1 MNNNSHEITKSGS
14 NGVEATH
21 VWEHQLGETP
31 LAYRLFSVYRDQG
44 INRDIREVAKDLG
57 RGYRT
62 VKNLSIENQWVLR
75 AQSYDE
81 HKNKEIERELRY
93 EIVEARKRH
102 HRLGSMM
109 MDFAQESIENLRSM
123 NDLLSVKDIV
133 LLTEAGHKIDS
144 VALGISTD
152 ITESRVVADVQVQQ
166 KETIP
171 VEILER
177 IGKEIATAKSMGEDV
192 STIEAEFEELAK
204 EPQLLADGNG
214 NGEVKVPV
222 LV

>member
-1 MNNNSHEITKSGS
+1 MQPQEITKGGS
-14 NGVEATH
+14 NVPEATH
-21 VWEHQLGETP
+21 VWEHQIGETP

-44 INRDIREVAKDLG
+44 INRDIREVSKDLG

-102 HRLGSMM
+102 YRLGELM
-109 MDFAQESIENLRSM
+109 MDFAKESIENLQSM

-133 LLTEAGHKIDS
+133 LLAEAGNKIES

-192 STIEAEFEELAK
+192 STIEAEFEELVK
-204 EPQLLADGNG
+204 VPSLLADDNG
-214 NGEVKVPV
+214 NGEVKVPIKV
-222 LV
+222 